1 MRDFLEKLGNLLEIE
16 NYEQLSSEELKEKIL
31 QSIRKRNKVS
41 YKLLDVFE
49 DIYSNCEINIR
60 IISII
65 NLMINRIYQGKDKNI
80 KSFFSFALE
89 EIARLLPIENI
100 SFMEKDPKRNYLILK
115 FASGKIKIK
124 DFRIKKFPIEDSVS
138 GEAFRTGNYIYIP
151 DTEADDR
158 FNKKLYNLPI
168 KSLLT
173 VPLKEGDKVIGVMN
187 FSHAIKNAFNEMV
200 IHMLVSLTN
209 LFSSILTLFKLYR
222 ENLNFNSRLKKE
234 VNEKTIEIQRMN
246 IKLYKTSIT
255 DPLTGLYNR
264 RFFSQRLEEE
274 FNRFLR
280 YGSNFCLV
288 ILDLD
293 RLKYIND
300 TYGHVEGD
308 KILKI
313 FAKILSNRTRKED
326 VVARIGGDEFA
337 CILVG
342 ANIEG
347 AKIFTERIKE
357 DLNKNYKKE
366 KLTFCA
372 GVGCLNKGEYF
383 KFYKSYKDFFKEVDK
398 TLLKA
403 KKIKDSVKIIEID
416 K

>member
-16 NYEQLSSEELKEKIL
+16 NYKRLQTEELKKAIL
-31 QSIRKRNKVS
+31 QSIHNKNKVS

-49 DIYSNCEINIR
+49 DMSSNCEINIK
-60 IISII
+60 IISLI
-65 NLMINRIYQGKDKNI
+65 NLLINRIYQEKDKNI
-80 KSFFSFALE
+80 KGFISFALE
-89 EIARLLPIENI
+89 EIARLLPIENL
-100 SFMEKDPKRNYLILK
+100 SLMEKDSKRNYLILK

-138 GEAFRTGNYIYIP
+138 GQAFKSWKYIYIP
-151 DTEADDR
+151 DTEIDPK
-158 FNKKLYNLPI
+158 FNKKLSNLPI
-168 KSLLT
+168 KSLLS
-173 VPLKEGDKVIGVMN
+173 VPIKEGDKIIGVMN
-187 FSHAIKNAFNEMV
+187 FSHSIKNAFNEMI
-200 IHMLVSLTN
+200 IHMLVILTN

-222 ENLNFNSRLKKE
+222 ENLIFNSRLKRE
-234 VNEKTIEIQRMN
+234 VNKKTIEIQRMN

-264 RFFSQRLEEE
+264 RFFLQKLEEE

-293 RLKYIND
+293 KFKYIND
-300 TYGHVEGD
+300 TYGHLEGD
-308 KILKI
+308 RILKI
-313 FAKILSNRTRKED
+313 FAKILFKRTRKED

-342 ANIEG
+342 SNIEG

-357 DLNKNYKKE
+357 DLNINYKKE

-372 GVGCLNKGEYF
+372 GVGCLNKEEYF
-383 KFYKSYKDFFKEVDK
+383 KFYKSYKKFFKEVDK
-398 TLLKA
+398 ALLKA
-403 KKIKDSVKIIEID
+403 KKIKDTVKIIEID